1 MIGDILTLGSLKIEC
16 YGEKNFESYTVSKKK
31 SVGKLLSFHVT
42 DEEINLLLG
51 YADFIN
57 GERDIRTQEVSK
69 DFTKY
74 GRLIHGLRLAIQPVP
89 ENPRLCYAELRQA
102 IPKDPFDKHETLHPT
117 ISESD
122 LDDGAGLSVF
132 ESLRQTGADVGTKAE
147 LLGETGKRSPYL
159 CVRFP
164 KDNIW
169 APVVAYTATRIL
181 PMKFGYRG

>member
-1 MIGDILTLGSLKIEC
+1 MNGDIFTLGSLTIKRYDEQ
-16 YGEKNFESYTVSKKK
+16 NFESYTVSRKK
-31 SVGKLLSFHVT
+31 SVGKLLSFQVT
-42 DEEINLLLG
+42 DKDIDLRIG
-51 YADFIN
+51 YAVFIN
-57 GERDIRTQEVSK
+57 GERDIRTLEVSK

-89 ENPRLCYAELRQA
+89 ENPHLFYAELRQA

-117 ISESD
+117 ISEAD
-122 LDDGAGLSVF
+122 LDDGAGISVF

-159 CVRFP
+159 CMRFP

-169 APVVAYTATRIL
+169 APVVAYTATRIM